1 MTSKHNSENSENRP
15 NVPRRKRGPSPTKTA
30 ETKARIVRAAFQLF
44 IEGGFEGTRMIDVA
58 QAAGLGKGT
67 LYRYYPTKEALF
79 EGVLQ
84 EALGSAVQTLQN
96 PKLEPGERIEDFLR
110 RAIRPLMKDL
120 QTSHKA
126 DLFRLIITEGPR
138 FPSLVST
145 YRRVVLEPVLS
156 SIQTLAEQAK
166 VRGELASDVLVR
178 YPMLML
184 SPGLLATIWNGLFL
198 DQHLE
203 PEVLFDAFIEL
214 IFSRL

>member
-1 MTSKHNSENSENRP
+1 MVSNGNSQNSKHRP
-15 NVPRRKRGPSPTKTA
+15 KAQRPGRGPSPAKTA
-30 ETKARIVRAAFQLF
+30 TTKARIVQAAFQLF

-84 EALGSAVQTLQN
+84 EALGSTVQTLQN
-96 PKLEPGERIEDFLR
+96 PNLESAERIEDFLR
-110 RAIRPLMKDL
+110 HALRPLMEDL
-120 QTSHKA
+120 QKSSKA
-126 DLFRLIITEGPR
+126 NLFRLIITEGPK

-166 VRGELASDVLVR
+166 ANGELTSDVLIR
-178 YPMLML
+178 YPVLML
-184 SPGLLATIWNGLFL
+184 SPGLVATIWNGLFL
-198 DQHLE
+198 DQQLE
-203 PEVLFDAFIEL
+203 PEALFDAYMEL
-214 IFSRL
+214 IFSRF